1 VGFVQWDRAFMKP
14 KFATVKAWEQSEL
27 LMQPV
32 YIRLIDNLRK
42 TLEDS
47 TWTGDYRE
55 FYIWGPEVSEETQA
69 RYLLLQQEM
78 KEADEDLEAEI
89 EAAIAVMPVP
99 FLGYELLL
107 HRSAAAGKLD
117 LWHLCY
123 EICFINPDLAAQNP
137 EVEVDESL
145 IDAAGEVDWARLEA
159 KTKAIVSAAFG
170 ALES

>member
-1 VGFVQWDRAFMKP
+1 MKP
-14 KFATVKAWEQSEL
+14 KFTTVEAWEQSEL

-42 TLEDS
+42 TLEES
-47 TWTGDYRE
+47 TWQGEYRE
-55 FYIWGPEVSEETQA
+55 FYIWGPDVSEETQA

-78 KEADEDLEAEI
+78 KEADEDLEAQI
-89 EAAIAVMPVP
+89 EDAIAVMPVP

-107 HRSAAAGKLD
+107 HRGEAEGKLD

-123 EICFINPDLAAQNP
+123 EICFVNPDLTAENP
-137 EVEVDESL
+137 EVIVDQSL
-145 IDAAGEVDWARLEA
+145 IDSEGEVDWALLEA